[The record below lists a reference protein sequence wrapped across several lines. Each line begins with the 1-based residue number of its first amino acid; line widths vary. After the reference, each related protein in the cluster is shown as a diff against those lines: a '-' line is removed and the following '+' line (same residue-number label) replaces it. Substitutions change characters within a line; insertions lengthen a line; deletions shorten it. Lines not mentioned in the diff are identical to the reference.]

1 MTTLGLCRLTRSA
14 PVAAAPWIVLGERPL
29 RRAAS
34 AKVISA
40 SHSGAGVV
48 VGVSVISSP
57 RLRCGPVNKGER
69 RGTPPPNG
77 RNVGP

>member
-40 SHSGAGVV
+40 SHSGAGVLDGV
-48 VGVSVISSP
+48 VGVSVISAP
-57 RLRCGPVNKGER
+57 RFRCGPVNKGGEA
-69 RGTPPPNG
+69 GVPSP
-77 RNVGP
+77 